1 MGTLRRQSD
10 GTRVFLSAEHI
21 VGRLSSCHLPL
32 AAAFISSAHALVRW
46 TGESW
51 EVRDL
56 GSTNGT
62 FVEGNRLDRGASARV
77 KRGESIVF
85 GEPSET
91 WRLDDDRPPV
101 AAAVPEDGGEPSFFS
116 SGVIAIPST
125 DEPLATIYCEGQADE
140 PAERSTGLT
149 AGLAWALEY
158 DEVKSPLIP
167 GQRFQVGGRSW
178 RFECPN
184 GATVTRALG
193 ARPKRLADVTLTFEI
208 SQNQEYVSLKVKEA
222 QTVHDLGIRACFYL
236 AYVLYQERTRE
247 HDSALPA
254 AGWLDVEAVM
264 RKVKDYNSH
273 SHLNVEIF
281 RLRRLLYDAGVED
294 AASIIERRRGQLR
307 FGAQRAEVVRVDQ
320 PAAPGMKARG

>member
-46 TGESW
+46 TGEAW

-62 FVEGNRLDRGASARV
+62 FVEGNRLDRGASVPV
-77 KRGESIVF
+77 KRGEAIVF

-91 WRLDDDRPPV
+91 WRLVDDRPPV
-101 AAAVPEDGGEPSFFS
+101 AAAVPEDGGDPSFFS
-116 SGVIAIPST
+116 SGVIAIPSS
-125 DEPLATIYCEGQADE
+125 DEPLATIYCEGQAHD
-140 PAERSTGLT
+140 PADPATELPDLS
-149 AGLAWALEY
+149 WALEH
-158 DEVKSPLIP
+158 DEVKSPLVA
-167 GQRFQVGGRSW
+167 GQRFQVAGRTW

-193 ARPKRLADVTLTFEI
+193 ARPKRLADVVLSFEI
-208 SQNQEYVSLKVKEA
+208 SQNQEYVSLKVKDSQA
-222 QTVHDLGIRACFYL
+222 VHDLGTRACFYL
-236 AYVLYQERTRE
+236 AYVLYQERSRE
-247 HDSALPA
+247 KDSALPA
-254 AGWLDVEAVM
+254 AGWLDVDAVM

-294 AASIIERRRGQLR
+294 AASIIQRRRGQLR
-307 FGAQRAEVVRVDQ
+307 FGAERAEVVRVD
-320 PAAPGMKARG
+320 APVPNGMKARA